1 MRTLRIA
8 PPKKTGR
15 KRNSPLS
22 LHRYL
27 PGRKIQI
34 RAQLVSS
41 SAFSGKHSGRALRN
55 ALCRLKALRR
65 LRLTLAFMLW
75 ELSVLGRRCR
85 AVLEAGA
92 GVPVTE
98 VAESVRGEPP

>member
-1 MRTLRIA
+1 M
-8 PPKKTGR
+8 
-15 KRNSPLS
+15 
-22 LHRYL
+22 
-27 PGRKIQI
+27 
-34 RAQLVSS
+34 
-41 SAFSGKHSGRALRN
+41 RN